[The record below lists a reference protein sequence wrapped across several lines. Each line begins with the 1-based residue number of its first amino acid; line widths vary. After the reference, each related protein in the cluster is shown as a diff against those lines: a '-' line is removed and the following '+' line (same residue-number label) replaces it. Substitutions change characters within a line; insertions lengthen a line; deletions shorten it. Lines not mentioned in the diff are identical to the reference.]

1 MNRVTCVK
9 YETYSFKSLKGFAC
23 YNMSIKIT
31 QLMHSNPTP
40 SPASLIEYLIEHN
53 KLLNIQVQLWIASGL
68 KLT

>member
-1 MNRVTCVK
+1 
-9 YETYSFKSLKGFAC
+9 
-23 YNMSIKIT
+23 
-31 QLMHSNPTP
+31 MHSNPTP